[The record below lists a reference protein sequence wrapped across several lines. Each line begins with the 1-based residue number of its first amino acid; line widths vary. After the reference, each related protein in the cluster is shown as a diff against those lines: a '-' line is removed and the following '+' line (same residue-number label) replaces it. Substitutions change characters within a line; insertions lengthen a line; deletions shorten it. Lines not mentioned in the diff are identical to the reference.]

1 MENQKTIII
10 ISEAGWQGA
19 RQLSIELSKKG
30 IMAIVLIKG
39 RLGRHERDMIT
50 KYKGIKN
57 IFISQKLF
65 AVLIFAYILFL
76 AICFKP
82 MVIFVTKE
90 KTEKTI
96 LKLEKFF
103 KNIHLARLRES
114 ENYFSVFDLNMR
126 LVDYRSYL

>member
-1 MENQKTIII
+1 
-10 ISEAGWQGA
+10 
-19 RQLSIELSKKG
+19 
-30 IMAIVLIKG
+30 
-39 RLGRHERDMIT
+39 MIT
-50 KYKGIKN
+50 KYMGIKN

-65 AVLIFAYILFL
+65 AVLMFAYILSL

-103 KNIHLARLRES
+103 KNIHLARLKES
-114 ENYFSVFDLNMR
+114 ENYFSVFDLNMG